1 MRFERRSDVR
11 PTACR
16 ISEQTPSISSSW
28 TECPCLV
35 MDWSMYGHKGHKE
48 PERPLRPTTHTNI
61 RYRIY
66 YTLHTVPVGISLELR
81 SIGTDGVLPVL
92 FCTACRGLGLYI
104 LFVHCTVLKSDLPPI
119 RPHCGGVPRPR
130 FQPGGTGELEAG
142 TLTTR
147 PPHLLNRPPHLLID
161 HHASFIDHHTSLIDH
176 HTSLIVNRT
185 PHLHLVRVLT
195 TQLGNTSTKVSF
207 RVLDTKKKFMINKK
221 KKTFLCTRKI

>member
-1 MRFERRSDVR
+1 MSSFSWPGRRVYWGRCKVFCRQLYDLKICIQILSKTYKKSQSVSLDNNGTLTMRFERRSDVR

-28 TECPCLV
+28 SECPCLV

-104 LFVHCTVLKSDLPPI
+104 LFVHCTLYSIKEWSAA
-119 RPHCGGVPRPR
+119 H
-130 FQPGGTGELEAG
+130 
-142 TLTTR
+142 
-147 PPHLLNRPPHLLID
+147 
-161 HHASFIDHHTSLIDH
+161 
-176 HTSLIVNRT
+176 
-185 PHLHLVRVLT
+185 
-195 TQLGNTSTKVSF
+195 
-207 RVLDTKKKFMINKK
+207 
-221 KKTFLCTRKI
+221 